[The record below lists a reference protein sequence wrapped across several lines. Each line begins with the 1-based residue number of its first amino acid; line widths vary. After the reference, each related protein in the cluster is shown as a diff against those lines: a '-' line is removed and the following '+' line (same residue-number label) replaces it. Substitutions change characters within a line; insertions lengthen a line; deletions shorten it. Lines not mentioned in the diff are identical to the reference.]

1 MSTLTETEGFASPH
15 PHPRGLMTINHL
27 CQQKTFFQFS
37 YQIKTVGNLFGL
49 GAFLVSKL
57 KLSRAKKGR
66 GKTAGLRRSWQNG
79 AGAIEPRTWLGCG
92 GQVHKG
98 NLWIQMEKVNPPSL
112 FLKTLLIR
120 NFQHYSDVN
129 QWISIDP
136 LWGGIYNL
144 LPPYLGF
151 PRGSVVKNLPANAG
165 DEGDVGSS
173 LGFGGSSGA
182 GNGNSLQ
189 YSCLG
194 NHMDRGA
201 CWATVHGVTKSHTW
215 PSD

>member
-1 MSTLTETEGFASPH
+1 METEGFASSH

-57 KLSRAKKGR
+57 KLSRAKNGR
-66 GKTAGLRRSWQNG
+66 ARSSGLRWSWHNG
-79 AGAIEPRTWLGCG
+79 ASAIEPHTWLGCG

-98 NLWIQMEKVNPPSL
+98 HFWIQMEKVNPPSV
-112 FLKTLLIR
+112 FLKTLLIL

-129 QWISIDP
+129 QWISIGP
-136 LWGGIYNL
+136 LWGRICKL

-151 PRGSVVKNLPANAG
+151 PSGSVVKNSPANAG
-165 DEGDVGSS
+165 DEGDVGLTLWKILWSRKWQ
-173 LGFGGSSGA
+173 LTPVFLPG
-182 GNGNSLQ
+182 
-189 YSCLG
+189 
-194 NHMDRGA
+194 
-201 CWATVHGVTKSHTW
+201 KSHGQRSLVGCYSSWGHKELDLTE
-215 PSD
+215 